1 MAQDAAARG
10 GLSQGAAPGGFRLSG
25 SVPGGVFRQ
34 LRARV
39 AALTGI
45 PAGGREAQRG
55 GACRRRG
62 ARGREAGKGKPR
74 TDFPEDFPAHF
85 GAFCHRAPSRALR
98 AERAVEVSRWL
109 FPEASPAH
117 SEAASAGLPIR
128 LPGIQQGSIPNS
140 PNIIPPASPHRRK
153 PQIRIPE
160 RMPLQVPK
168 PQAQPPSHHSLDPI
182 RPHSRAPATP
192 KSGSSAPPRP
202 IPNICSD
209 SPRQHKTGGDTFRPR
224 PYMHDRA

>member
-1 MAQDAAARG
+1 MEHAQDAAARG
-10 GLSQGAAPGGFRLSG
+10 AVAGGCSRRFSA
-25 SVPGGVFRQ
+25 FRQ
-34 LRARV
+34 RSGRRFPAAQSARC
-39 AALTGI
+39 GFDGHS
-45 PAGGREAQRG
+45 GGRQGSAERG
-55 GACRRRG
+55 NLPETGSERKGKPR
-62 ARGREAGKGKPR
+62 KGKPR

-85 GAFCHRAPSRALR
+85 GAICHRAPSRALR

-128 LPGIQQGSIPNS
+128 LPGIHPGSIPNS

-182 RPHSRAPATP
+182 RPHFRAPATP
-192 KSGSSAPPRP
+192 KSGSSAPP
-202 IPNICSD
+202 
-209 SPRQHKTGGDTFRPR
+209 
-224 PYMHDRA
+224 

>member
-1 MAQDAAARG
+1 MSPPK
-10 GLSQGAAPGGFRLSG
+10 GLSRGDCSRRFSVSRQRSGQRSPAVQSARCGFDGHS
-25 SVPGGVFRQ
+25 
-34 LRARV
+34 
-39 AALTGI
+39 
-45 PAGGREAQRG
+45 GGRQGSAERG
-55 GACRRRG
+55 NLPETGSGRKGSREG
-62 ARGREAGKGKPR
+62 KPGREAGKGSREGKPGREAAKGSREGKPR

-117 SEAASAGLPIR
+117 SEVASAGLPIR
-128 LPGIQQGSIPNS
+128 LPGIQSGSIPNS

-182 RPHSRAPATP
+182 RLHSRAPATP
-192 KSGSSAPPRP
+192 KSGSSAPP
-202 IPNICSD
+202 
-209 SPRQHKTGGDTFRPR
+209 
-224 PYMHDRA
+224 